1 MIESPVTTCLE
12 RFHDAAIP
20 LVSTIQKQL
29 SSRFIVYTPHT
40 ARQQYPP
47 TVPNLDLSEYR
58 FKTNATYGGN
68 RRRERVRVEGE
79 QRDGSLGLVLKTYT
93 QGMIGRGCGQ
103 AEYLSGLR
111 N

>member
-12 RFHDAAIP
+12 RFHDAALP

-40 ARQQYPP
+40 
-47 TVPNLDLSEYR
+47 EYR

-79 QRDGSLGLVLKTYT
+79 QRDGSLGLVLKKYT
-93 QGMIGRGCGQ
+93 QGMIGRGCVE